1 MGQSMPVGK
10 RTVLVVDD
18 EAFIRIFLVDL
29 IEDHGF
35 VVLEASDAD
44 EAIALMEQHPEI
56 DVVVTDIQMPGSM
69 DGLKLSH
76 YIRDRWPPTTLIVTS
91 GKAALDQSS
100 LPTDASFLS
109 KPIDTKR
116 LMRTIGVSH

>member
-1 MGQSMPVGK
+1 MGQLAPLGS

-18 EAFIRIFLVDL
+18 EAFIRIYLVDI
-29 IEDHGF
+29 IENRGF
-35 VVLEASDAD
+35 RVLEAANAD
-44 EAIALMEQHPEI
+44 EAMALMEKHPEI

-91 GKAALDQSS
+91 GKAALDATS
-100 LPTDASFLS
+100 LPLDASFLS
-109 KPIDTKR
+109 KPIDTKQLFR
-116 LMRTIGVSH
+116 VLGAPS